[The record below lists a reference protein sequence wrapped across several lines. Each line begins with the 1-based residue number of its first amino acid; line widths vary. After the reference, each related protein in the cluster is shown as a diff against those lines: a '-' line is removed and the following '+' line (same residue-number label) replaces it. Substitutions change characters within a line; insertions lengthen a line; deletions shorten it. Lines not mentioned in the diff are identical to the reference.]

1 MLSRLAAWE
10 RAVKIIVSG
19 SSGFV
24 GTALIDSLR
33 PEGHSISRLV
43 RSGSAVNADATSK
56 MVRWEPPSGSI
67 DLAAMEGADAVVHL
81 AGASVAGGRWTEAR
95 KQVLRRS
102 RVDATRHLVAGLAQ
116 LKEKPHVLVSA
127 SAIGYYGER
136 GDEVLTEMSVAGS
149 DFLAQLCR
157 DWEAETAKAEREG
170 IRTVMLRFG
179 IILAPH
185 GGALQQMLRPFR
197 LGVGGRLGS
206 GRQWMSWITLG
217 DVVSL
222 IRYAVGNNLLRG
234 PVNTVSPNPV
244 TNTEFTS
251 VLAAVL
257 HRPALFPAPRF
268 ALRLALGEMAG
279 ALLASQRVSPE
290 KLNGLGYTLGH
301 PQLKE
306 ALQAILD

>member
-1 MLSRLAAWE
+1 M
-10 RAVKIIVSG
+10 KIIVSG

-24 GTALIDSLR
+24 GTAFIDSLR

-43 RSGSAVNADATSK
+43 RSSSATPADATSK
-56 MVRWEPPSGSI
+56 IIRWEPPTGSI

-81 AGASVAGGRWTEAR
+81 AGASVAGGRWTAAR
-95 KQVLRRS
+95 KQELRRS
-102 RVDATRHLVAGLAQ
+102 RVDTTQHLVAGLAQ

-127 SAIGYYGER
+127 SAIGYYGDR
-136 GDEVLTEMSVAGS
+136 GDEVLTEASTPGS

-157 DWEAETAKAEREG
+157 DWEAATANAEREG
-170 IRTVMLRFG
+170 IRAVMLRFG

-206 GRQWMSWITLG
+206 GRQWMSWITLE
-217 DVVSL
+217 DVVAL
-222 IRYAVGNNLLRG
+222 IRYAIEKDSVRG
-234 PVNTVSPNPV
+234 PVNVVAPAPV

-251 VLAAVL
+251 VLAAAL
-257 HRPALFPAPRF
+257 RRPALFPAPRF
-268 ALRLALGEMAG
+268 ALKLALGEMAD

-290 KLNGLGYTLGH
+290 KLKGSGYKFRH

-306 ALQAILD
+306 AFQSILA